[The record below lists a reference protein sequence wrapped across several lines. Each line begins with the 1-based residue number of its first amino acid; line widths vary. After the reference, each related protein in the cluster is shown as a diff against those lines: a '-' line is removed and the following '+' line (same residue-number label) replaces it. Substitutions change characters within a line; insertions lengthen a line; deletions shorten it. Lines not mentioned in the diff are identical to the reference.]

1 MSRAALWAGAALSMV
16 AAGAGAA
23 MDSVDLTSRM
33 SRMSHRVTYTAA
45 VATRR
50 TVAIGATTQEASGL
64 TLEEGGSVRARL
76 RLQRG
81 DGAGCIIV
89 TLATPPERYGKL
101 QRWSVSV
108 AGGPAVVVSDRDPGA
123 GSRRSA
129 FLDLPAGARE
139 VTVEVRRL
147 PGSECPITVQSIVSA
162 PLHAHLTQAP
172 APMAVSF
179 LTQQGSGYSTSA
191 AEIRAALD
199 RVPVSPFLQAQAAV
213 LYNFCIR
220 DAAQN
225 RAEIARLARLAEQAN
240 VPLRIAFQM
249 HWAGAP
255 IGVPDGAG
263 GTFMDMPYQQVTY
276 DPANKLAAPGLQALL
291 GDLYRPAF
299 GLSVPN
305 RWSNTP
311 WLTMNHPRLNQL
323 RRARLTDA
331 VRAWRDERLRLAR
344 SGRARLLPGELSTGE
359 ETVYWAAGV
368 DDSAYTA
375 ANGGAARTQL
385 AADFNPFTAA
395 DAFRDGV
402 TLDPRDGLSK
412 PEKHW
417 LHGNLARWQ
426 QTIVDWMTGALGSE
440 PMRAADDETTYAGD
454 LVRLNLYTEPYA
466 MPLYPLKGVT
476 RYQPGLELGYVE
488 GGRSGGEYWSG
499 AQMMPWLLKSRETG
513 RTALPN
519 LECTGA
525 GDDQVAACLAAA
537 YGTGARF
544 STLYNWHHR
553 PGITDVMKRLTRWI
567 ETPHGQSFGPATTV
581 APAGARERSYAAAA
595 DAYAINSI
603 RFWLVP
609 GAEPP
614 TGLAVTVTDPSTGAS
629 VTVPA
634 VVAPAGTGPR
644 RCDAA
649 LPLPFHQEPG
659 KVYRVRIGRPGVQDA
674 SVAAADDGLPALA
687 VAMDL
692 QAERRRSLT
701 LQDIRDAAN
710 AIATAKQRLA
720 PYRQPPY
727 PEAQLRAAQRAYDEG
742 DVQGAYTAAV
752 RAIQSAVPAAYAVA
766 APGSTLRPY
775 RLRLECPSGP
785 VEVIINEASPR
796 RTSVQATSVSGGP
809 VTLVRGRS
817 RVKALL
823 TPGVSAQL
831 TIIH

>member
-1 MSRAALWAGAALSMV
+1 MSRTAFWAGAALSM
-16 AAGAGAA
+16 AASCAGAA
-23 MDSVDLTSRM
+23 MDSVDLGSRM
-33 SRMSHRVTYTAA
+33 SRAAHRVTYTAS
-45 VATRR
+45 VPTRR
-50 TVAIGATTQEASGL
+50 ALTVGATTHDASGL
-64 TLEEGGSVRARL
+64 TLEAGGSVRASL
-76 RLQRG
+76 KACRG
-81 DGAGCIIV
+81 EGPGCIIV

-108 AGGPAVVVSDRDPGA
+108 AGGPALVISDRDPGA
-123 GSRRSA
+123 GTRRSA
-129 FLDLPAGARE
+129 FLDAPAGVRGL
-139 VTVEVRRL
+139 TVEVRRL
-147 PGSECPITVQSIVSA
+147 PGSECPITVQSISSA
-162 PLHAHLTQAP
+162 PLHAHLTKAL

-179 LTQQGSGYSTSA
+179 LTPQGSGYSTTVD
-191 AEIRAALD
+191 EVRAVLG

-213 LYNFCIR
+213 LYNFCVR

-225 RAEIARLARLAEQAN
+225 RAEIARLVGLAEQAN

-263 GTFMDMPYQQVTY
+263 GTFMDLPYQQITY
-276 DPANKLAAPGLQALL
+276 DPADKLEAPGVKALL
-291 GDLYRPAF
+291 GDLYRPGF

-305 RWSNTP
+305 RWSNTA

-323 RRARLTDA
+323 RRARLSDA

-344 SGRARLLPGELSTGE
+344 AGRARLLPGELSTGE
-359 ETVYWAAGV
+359 ETVYWAADV
-368 DDSAYTA
+368 DDSAYPA

-412 PEKHW
+412 VEKLW

-426 QTIVDWMTGALGSE
+426 QTIVEWMTGALGSE
-440 PMRAADDETTYAGD
+440 PMQAADDETAYAGD

-476 RYQPGLELGYVE
+476 RFQPGLELGYVE

-499 AQMMPWLLKSRETG
+499 AQMLPWLLKSRETG

-525 GDDQVAACLAAA
+525 GDDQVTACLAAA

-544 STLYNWHHR
+544 STLYNWQHR
-553 PGITDVMKRLTRWI
+553 PGITEVMKRLARWI
-567 ETPHGQSFGPATTV
+567 ENPHGLSFLPTAAPTTTRMRTYTA
-581 APAGARERSYAAAA
+581 AP
-595 DAYAINSI
+595 DAYAVNSV

-609 GAEPP
+609 GVEPP
-614 TGLAVTVTDPSTGAS
+614 AGLSVTVTDPATGTS

-634 VVAPAGTGPR
+634 SAATAGTGPR
-644 RCDAA
+644 RCDAL
-649 LPLPFHQEPG
+649 LPMPFHQEPG
-659 KVYRVRIGRPGVQDA
+659 KDYRVQISWDGAPAPCLAA
-674 SVAAADDGLPALA
+674 SADGMPAMG

-692 QAERRRSLT
+692 QAERRKSLT

-720 PYRQPPY
+720 PYRQPPH
-727 PEAQLRAAQRAYDEG
+727 PEAQLRAAQRAYEEG

-752 RAIQSAVPAAYAVA
+752 RAIQSAVPAAYTVA
-766 APGSTLRPY
+766 APGSMLRPY
-775 RLRLECPSGP
+775 PLRLDCPAGP
-785 VEVIINEASPR
+785 IEVIINEASPR
-796 RTSVQATSVSGGP
+796 RTSVQATSATGGP
-809 VTLVRGRS
+809 VTLIRGRS
-817 RVKALL
+817 RVKAVL